1 MPTRGV
7 IGAGIRFFAIP
18 ATRRGSV
25 RRQMMTTR
33 DRVLIGALAGV
44 GVAWGARQ
52 ILRLSRRITLDDRVV
67 IVTGAS
73 TGHGLMVARYAAE
86 HRARLVLAARDTEN
100 LYAAEIEMI
109 HAGARDV
116 LAVPTDVTDREQCEY
131 LVDLAV
137 EKFGR
142 VDILVNNAGIIQVG
156 PAETVTLLDFE
167 AAMATNFWGAV
178 YCALAA
184 IPHMREQRFGRI
196 ANVISIGG
204 KVPTPHLLPYACSK
218 YALTG
223 FTETLRTE
231 LAKDGILVTG
241 VYPHLMRTGGH
252 VHAWITGDR
261 ETEYSLVGLGGT
273 LPFVSTSA
281 ESVARRLWRA
291 VCDGDAEVIA
301 GWPAVVAA
309 KVHGLFPNWTAEA
322 LALLTQVL
330 PEAKGVGQPVR
341 GRDIRGRI
349 PDLVNR
355 QIPPTARPDVGRAVP
370 GGA

>member
-1 MPTRGV
+1 
-7 IGAGIRFFAIP
+7 
-18 ATRRGSV
+18 
-25 RRQMMTTR
+25 
-33 DRVLIGALAGV
+33 LIGALAGV

-52 ILRLSRRITLDDRVV
+52 VLRLSRRITLDDKVV
-67 IVTGAS
+67 IITGAS
-73 TGHGLMVARYAAE
+73 TGHGLMVARYAAQLG
-86 HRARLVLAARDTEN
+86 ARLVLAARDTEN

-116 LAVPTDVTDREQCEY
+116 LAVPTDVTHREQCLY

-142 VDILVNNAGIIQVG
+142 VDILINNAGIIQVG
-156 PAETVTLLDFE
+156 PAETLTLLDFE
-167 AAMATNFWGAV
+167 TAMATNFWGAV
-178 YCALAA
+178 YCTLAA
-184 IPHMREQRFGRI
+184 IPYMREQQFGRI
-196 ANVISIGG
+196 ANVVSIGG

-218 YALTG
+218 FALTG

-261 ETEYSLVGLGGT
+261 ETEYTLVGLGGS
-273 LPFVSTSA
+273 LPFISTSA
-281 ESVARRLWRA
+281 ESVARRLWTA
-291 VCDGDAEVIA
+291 VCNGDPEVIA

-322 LALLTQVL
+322 LALVNQLL
-330 PEAKGVGQPVR
+330 PQATGSGRPVR
-341 GRDIRGRI
+341 GSEVRGRI

-355 QIPPTARPDVGRAVP
+355 QIPPAARPDVSRAAP
-370 GGA
+370 AS